1 MRPLESVTS
10 VLKESKTPRL
20 NDLVTLEKRLLSQFK
35 AADLVSSA
43 SDNFYAEKEARFE
56 KVSNAI
62 NEILGSECPLCGINA
77 IELIDKPFFT
87 DEQFITDRDSWQI
100 D

>member
-1 MRPLESVTS
+1 M
-10 VLKESKTPRL
+10 KTRL
-20 NDLVTLEKRLLSQFK
+20 SDLVAVERRLLSQLQ
-35 AADLVSSA
+35 AADLVSPA

-62 NEILGSECPLCGINA
+62 NEILGSDCPLCGVNA
-77 IELIDKPFFT
+77 IEIIDKPFFT
-87 DEQFITDRDSWQI
+87 DEEFLADRDSWQI